1 MKLRRGDTGENESS
15 TVGVHETIV
24 TTMGMRIV
32 SGVYPPDTVIGSETD
47 IGQTFNASRTATR
60 EALKILSSKGLVEGK
75 PKIGVVVRPGDRWN
89 MMDPMILEWALQD
102 PVQTEKM
109 ILDLYALR
117 MTIEPEAARL
127 AARHYNTEDEAAIRR
142 ALRGMATYLDTNDR
156 VEQDIAFHISILAA
170 SGNRLFVSL
179 GQLISVGLR
188 HLFHSGLQATS
199 EEDDRWI
206 TRHKRVANAVFKHD
220 EDLAALEMATLLQ
233 EAKELRYST
242 YQNQK

>member
-1 MKLRRGDTGENESS
+1 MKLGSGNTGENEVS

-32 SGVYPPDTVIGSETD
+32 SGVYPPGSVIGSETD
-47 IGQTFNASRTATR
+47 IGRTFNASRTATR

-75 PKIGVVVRPGDRWN
+75 PKIGVVVRPGECWN

-102 PVQTEKM
+102 PAQTEKM
-109 ILDLYALR
+109 IRDLYALR
-117 MTIEPEAARL
+117 MMIEPEAARL
-127 AARHYNTEDEAAIRR
+127 AARHFNKDDEAAIRR

-156 VEQDIAFHISILAA
+156 VEQDITFHIAILTA
-170 SGNRLFVSL
+170 SENRLFASL

-188 HLFHSGLQATS
+188 HLFFSGLQATS

-206 TRHKRVANAVFKHD
+206 TRHKRVADAVFKHD
-220 EDLAALEMATLLQ
+220 EDLAASEMATLLQ
-233 EAKELRYST
+233 EAKELRYSP
-242 YQNQK
+242 NQTPN